1 MFKKKKKRFARYI
14 ENSIRFQDTTIFLYR
29 FTLASWLTYYA
40 GFHVHF
46 NIYIYKFINT
56 PFDWTFSFPYIRDTS
71 RRGIG
76 THRNIVEVCQ
86 FLADKRLNET
96 ESSMPVE

>member
-1 MFKKKKKRFARYI
+1 MFKKKKK
-14 ENSIRFQDTTIFLYR
+14 NCFQDTTIFLYR
-29 FTLASWLTYYA
+29 FTLASWLTYYT

-56 PFDWTFSFPYIRDTS
+56 PFSFPYIRDTS

-86 FLADKRLNET
+86 FPADKRLNET